1 MNDPHPKQFKK
12 TLFFSYEEIK
22 MPIEEEYKGRGGSGG
37 KSTGGGRSYGG
48 GGNNNSSSTP
58 KIKTKYD
65 LSSEEVKK
73 LSPEEKAKYDEYH
86 RYDTHSLGMF
96 WLAFLLMCLAIII
109 TVLVY
114 YYYIDGV
121 LIKNKYFKYD
131 SYVIMGSIFGSLA
144 TASIFS
150 GIESTKARDHMKK
163 LLADGQAE
171 QKAKND
177 KTKAEQIAE
186 HEKIMAA
193 KMLAKNDMPPPP
205 AVAK

>member
-1 MNDPHPKQFKK
+1 M
-12 TLFFSYEEIK
+12 
-22 MPIEEEYKGRGGSGG
+22 EEEYKGGRSSSHGSSKSGSRSYSSGG
-37 KSTGGGRSYGG
+37 TT
-48 GGNNNSSSTP
+48 NSKQ

-86 RYDTHSLGMF
+86 RYNTHSWGMW

-109 TVLVY
+109 TVVVY
-114 YYYIDGV
+114 NYYIDGL

-150 GIESTKARDHMKK
+150 GMESTKAEDHMKK
-163 LLADGQAE
+163 LLGDGQAE
-171 QKAKND
+171 QKAND

-193 KMLAKNDMPPPP
+193 KMLAKNNMPPPP
-205 AVAK
+205 PSAGAK